1 MEFDKNLSM
10 QLKKIINSD
19 EGLKEMLTKADKS
32 KVEEMIKNMDFSGID
47 MKDVTDKI
55 KNENPEN
62 LTRNLKNIIEKYF
75 GGNNG

>member
-19 EGLKEMLTKADKS
+19 EGLKEMLAKADKS
-32 KVEEMIKNMDFSGID
+32 KVEEMMKNMDFSVID
-47 MKDVTDKI
+47 MKDVTNKI

-62 LTRNLKNIIEKYF
+62 LAGNLKNIIEKYF